1 MSEKNDQITEMTP
14 DLFEG
19 MTAISAVLDPA
30 IKEFNDRTVRTVFV
44 DRARMD
50 KKAREIAF
58 LRRKA
63 DELGFDI
70 KIVRTEDLDALTSG
84 TTHGG
89 IVAVCSDRTI
99 PTLPPDGSRIKE
111 NGFYVL
117 LEGIEDPYNF
127 GYTVRSLYAAGAD
140 GVILP
145 PRTWMG
151 VAGLVARSSAG
162 TSEKTPMWTA
172 DPAVAATIFK
182 TLGYRV
188 ACAGIRDSVDLFEAD
203 LTLPLLLVIGGE
215 KRGISRGVL
224 DQADLTVRIGYG
236 TNFRGSLSSAA
247 SAAVLAFEVLRQ
259 KGAEGKSENNL

>member
-1 MSEKNDQITEMTP
+1 MSDETVLSPATP

-30 IKEFNDRTVRTVFV
+30 IRDFNDRHIHTVFI
-44 DRARMD
+44 DRTRMD

-63 DELGFDI
+63 SECGFAI
-70 KIVRTEDLDALTSG
+70 EAVRPEDLDELTSG

-99 PTLPPDGSRIKE
+99 PALPPNGEGIKQE
-111 NGFYVL
+111 GFYVL
-117 LEGIEDPYNF
+117 LDGIEDPYNF

-145 PRTWMG
+145 PRNWMG

-162 TSEKTPMWTA
+162 TSEKTPMWIANPAEAA
-172 DPAVAATIFK
+172 DTFHR
-182 TLGYRV
+182 LGYRI

-215 KRGISRGVL
+215 KRGISRALL
-224 DQADLTVRIGYG
+224 DRSDLTVRIAYG
-236 TNFRGSLSSAA
+236 TDFRGSLSSAA

-259 KGAEGKSENNL
+259 KKG